1 MVAKSFERKNKLIPP
16 AWGRGLQHTTGESSF

>member
-1 MVAKSFERKNKLIPP
+1 MAESFERENKLIPP